1 MHVGIMTGHFP
12 RPSLGETL
20 DAIVAHGMRHVQFNL
35 SSAHLAGPLAAQT
48 VATYQ
53 GIRNEFERR
62 GMTIAALG
70 GPFNMVDAD
79 PVKRQE
85 GIERMRARIEAC
97 APLGTSV
104 IATCTG
110 SRHPDS
116 MWRAHPDNASEETW
130 RVLRQTLEQILPA
143 AEANDV
149 ALAFEPEVNNV
160 ASTAKR
166 SRRLIDEMA
175 SPALKVV
182 MDAANLFGEGELP
195 RMAEILDE
203 AFDLLGD
210 HIAIA
215 HGKDLDR
222 DGDAGHLAAG
232 TGKLDYAR
240 YVAHLCSLPFE
251 VAVILHGLRE
261 DQVAGSVAMLNRH
274 AAAFAAKRTT

>member
-35 SSAHLAGPLAAQT
+35 SSAHLAGSLAEQT
-48 VATYQ
+48 DAAYH
-53 GIRNEFERR
+53 GIRGEFEQR

-70 GPFNMVDAD
+70 GPFNMVDVD
-79 PVKRQE
+79 PVKRQQ
-85 GIERMRARIEAC
+85 GIARMRARIESC

-110 SRHPDS
+110 SRHSDS
-116 MWRAHPDNASEETW
+116 MWRAHPDNASDEAW
-130 RVLRQTLEQILPA
+130 RVLRQTLEQLLPV
-143 AEANDV
+143 AEAHDV
-149 ALAFEPEVNNV
+149 ALAFEPEVHNV
-160 ASTAKR
+160 ANTAKR

-182 MDAANLFGEGELP
+182 MDGANLFGKGELP
-195 RMAEILDE
+195 RMTEILDE
-203 AFDLLGD
+203 AFDLLGE
-210 HIAIA
+210 HVAIA
-215 HGKDLDR
+215 HGKDLDH

-261 DQVAGSVAMLNRH
+261 DQVASSVAMLRRH
-274 AAAFAAKRTT
+274 EQAFAADRAG